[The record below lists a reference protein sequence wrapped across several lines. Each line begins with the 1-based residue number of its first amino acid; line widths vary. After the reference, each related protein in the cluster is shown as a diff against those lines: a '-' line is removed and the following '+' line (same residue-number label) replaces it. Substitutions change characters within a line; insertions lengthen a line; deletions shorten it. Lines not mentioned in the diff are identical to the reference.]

1 MARKTPRYDILHV
14 TSAHP
19 ADDGRIFYKEA
30 LTAHNLGY
38 RVAVVGPHPRAE
50 TRHGVDI
57 IPIPKSP
64 VRFFRRVAGPISLL
78 RIIIRECPKV
88 VHFHDPE
95 IIPVACLLQ
104 LIGFRVVYDVH
115 EYYSEIQSLRAPAG
129 PFRTLVRALTSACV
143 EVLPC
148 AFFDR
153 SVFPTNQL
161 RRAIAPGPRSI
172 ALINLL
178 PKALIPNEGRVE
190 EPEYDLVFMGTISPF
205 RAGPLMEMMRIILRQ
220 RPETSLLM
228 LGVKD
233 TTVQWMKENA
243 PSSEVLSAIT
253 FYPRV
258 PHGEVFTILRKARVG
273 FNYHPMEKRFEVA
286 IPMKIYEYMA
296 CRLPVVCTAFPE
308 VVEQL
313 ESGSEIILVEG
324 DEQDSY
330 ADAVLN
336 ILENRIVAEQIGL
349 AGWRAIS
356 DRVNWDVSEVSK
368 VRDLYAG
375 LFAGEADNSA
385 NAEITVSRPI

>member
-1 MARKTPRYDILHV
+1 
-14 TSAHP
+14 
-19 ADDGRIFYKEA
+19 
-30 LTAHNLGY
+30 
-38 RVAVVGPHPRAE
+38 
-50 TRHGVDI
+50 
-57 IPIPKSP
+57 
-64 VRFFRRVAGPISLL
+64 
-78 RIIIRECPKV
+78 
-88 VHFHDPE
+88 
-95 IIPVACLLQ
+95 
-104 LIGFRVVYDVH
+104 
-115 EYYSEIQSLRAPAG
+115 
-129 PFRTLVRALTSACV
+129 
-143 EVLPC
+143 
-148 AFFDR
+148 
-153 SVFPTNQL
+153 
-161 RRAIAPGPRSI
+161 
-172 ALINLL
+172 
-178 PKALIPNEGRVE
+178 
-190 EPEYDLVFMGTISPF
+190 
-205 RAGPLMEMMRIILRQ
+205 MEMMRIILRQ